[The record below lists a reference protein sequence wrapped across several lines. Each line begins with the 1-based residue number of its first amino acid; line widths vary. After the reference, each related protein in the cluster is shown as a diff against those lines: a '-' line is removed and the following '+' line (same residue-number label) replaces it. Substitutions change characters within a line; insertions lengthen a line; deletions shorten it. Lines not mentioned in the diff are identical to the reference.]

1 MEEFKLLVQL
11 GMVIL
16 QSEKIYF
23 KMRNATRN
31 KERHLMMITG
41 KTTTTTNLA
50 ITNSGTTDKD
60 TPKIGTK
67 N

>member
-16 QSEKIYF
+16 QSEKIDF

-31 KERHLMMITG
+31 KERHLMMTRG
-41 KTTTTTNLA
+41 KKTTTNIA

>member
-1 MEEFKLLVQL
+1 
-11 GMVIL
+11 MVIL
-16 QSEKIYF
+16 QSEKIDF

-31 KERHLMMITG
+31 KERHLMMTTG
-41 KTTTTTNLA
+41 KKTTTNIA